1 MSDTTLELAQQ
12 LIALCE
18 RGEHG
23 IYHATCQQQ
32 TTWFDFAN
40 AICEE
45 AALLGKPLATSFVAA
60 KTAELAAAAPR
71 PAMSVLDCNMLR
83 LRGLLR
89 IPTWREALRGY
100 LRELLT
106 HDEL

>member
-1 MSDTTLELAQQ
+1 
-12 LIALCE
+12 
-18 RGEHG
+18 
-23 IYHATCQQQ
+23 
-32 TTWFDFAN
+32 
-40 AICEE
+40 
-45 AALLGKPLATSFVAA
+45 
-60 KTAELAAAAPR
+60 
-71 PAMSVLDCNMLR
+71 VLDCNMLR